1 MLKVIDV
8 WRQRD
13 VYPNEFVDPLYHKLL
28 EQSGID
34 AGYLIKHKSKKIKTY
49 HLRGLAETMDKKK
62 QLKGQTA
69 LDVSCPQWVFL
80 SEKLAQSFEN
90 RSKIQQL
97 DKRLGELFE
106 QDEKAKEDGAELD
119 ETEITCKI
127 EEYKMTVNHEI
138 EFVKVPMLQAANV
151 DWQGRLENMM
161 LKELVLLDRI
171 DNLVNRLDQLEGKL
185 EK

>member
-1 MLKVIDV
+1 M
-8 WRQRD
+8 
-13 VYPNEFVDPLYHKLL
+13 DPLFHKLL

-34 AGYLIKHKSKKIKTY
+34 AGYLIKHKSKKIKTS
-49 HLRGLAETMDKKK
+49 HLRGLTEATDKKK
-62 QLKGQTA
+62 QVKGQTA

-97 DKRLGELFE
+97 DKRLGELF
-106 QDEKAKEDGAELD
+106 DHSGSTKEDAVQLD
-119 ETEITCKI
+119 ETEVACKI

-171 DNLVNRLDQLEGKL
+171 DNLVERLDKL
-185 EK
+185 ESKLDK